1 METLFLISLIVIS
14 SIVIYYFS
22 KGIIAMFDYGN
33 ILYPVIKKIAIRHGA
48 DIERFQAM
56 ENEILKVE
64 YPIVDRMKNIKTY
77 LYKVA
82 DQNNNFKLWICEF
95 CLSIRL
101 AIFAS
106 FLIILIFCLY
116 FGFRNLITFPLAI
129 IFPISI
135 ISLLDKK

>member
-1 METLFLISLIVIS
+1 
-14 SIVIYYFS
+14 
-22 KGIIAMFDYGN
+22 MFDYGN

-101 AIFAS
+101 AIFAD
-106 FLIILIFCLY
+106 FFIIVFFAYYFTLKYLIVYPLTVILTIAV
-116 FGFRNLITFPLAI
+116 IT
-129 IFPISI
+129 
-135 ISLLDKK
+135 LLDKK

>member
-1 METLFLISLIVIS
+1 METLFLFCILIFT

-33 ILYPVIKKIAIRHGA
+33 ILYPVIKRIAIKHGA

-82 DQNNNFKLWICEF
+82 DQNNSFKLWICEF
-95 CLSIRL
+95 CLSIRI
-101 AIFAS
+101 AIFTNL
-106 FLIILIFCLY
+106 LIVVNFAYNFNWWYLLVYPLTVILTIAA
-116 FGFRNLITFPLAI
+116 ITI
-129 IFPISI
+129 
-135 ISLLDKK
+135 LDKK

>member
-33 ILYPVIKKIAIRHGA
+33 ILYPVIKKIAIKHGA

-101 AIFAS
+101 AIFTDFFIIGFFAYY
-106 FLIILIFCLY
+106 FTLKYLILYPLTVILTIAV
-116 FGFRNLITFPLAI
+116 IT
-129 IFPISI
+129 
-135 ISLLDKK
+135 LLDKK